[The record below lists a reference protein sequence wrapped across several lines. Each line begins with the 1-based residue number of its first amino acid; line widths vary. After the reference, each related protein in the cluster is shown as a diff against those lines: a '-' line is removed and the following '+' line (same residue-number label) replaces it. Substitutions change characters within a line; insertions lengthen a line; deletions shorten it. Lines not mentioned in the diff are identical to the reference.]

1 MGKVVIT
8 QDQADRINYFRKDDE
23 RKGDAIRYHLN
34 KWLAPVNMCLNEL
47 SVDEL
52 ARALYAGYEVEVEEL
67 EPQFEVGD
75 KVFYRT
81 MDTGMHTII
90 DMQAGICN
98 LRGSVKFTNVKTSSI
113 CHATE
118 SEIAEEENRLMNVK
132 IKGLLLGLS
141 SGERVRLREK
151 LECGDY

>member
-34 KWLAPVNMCLNEL
+34 TWLSPVNMCLNEL
-47 SVDEL
+47 SVDQL
-52 ARALYAGYEVEVEEL
+52 ARALYVGYEVEEK
-67 EPQFEVGD
+67 FEVGD

-90 DMQAGICN
+90 GMQAGICN
-98 LRGSVKFTNVKTSSI
+98 LRGSVKFTNVKTSNI
-113 CHATE
+113 RHATE
-118 SEIAEEENRLMNVK
+118 SEIAEEK
-132 IKGLLLGLS
+132 
-141 SGERVRLREK
+141 
-151 LECGDY
+151 